1 MVCVKL
7 FILPLVFKKNREI
20 PNANDSTDIMSVVA
34 E

>member
-1 MVCVKL
+1 MMIVNF
-7 FILPLVFKKNREI
+7 FILPLNFKKKRVI